1 MVLPV
6 EQRPMES
13 MVPEGAKIPEDTCP
27 PETQVVEFK
36 QPKQAEPDIAAAA
49 RGELIQQLG

>member
-27 PETQVVEFK
+27 PETQLDQLELDVA
-36 QPKQAEPDIAAAA
+36 AEA
-49 RGELIQQLG
+49 RGKLIEELG